1 MIKIESALSKSFL
14 ILMVLFTILPVFAI
28 FNLSLQPATALSTGI
43 SFSRNLNFHNYL
55 DAWRMGNFG
64 QLYLNSLGI
73 SLVIVPIA
81 TCFAVLGGFGFYYF
95 NFRNKKYLF
104 NFFLL
109 GMTLPYEAIVIPL
122 YYGLNSLGLLNTS
135 WSVILP
141 LLGGFM
147 PFGIFWMRSYFSSLP
162 NELAEAASIDGASSF
177 QILLKIILPISKSAI
192 LSLSIFYYIWS
203 WNHFIL
209 SMILI
214 QDATRRT
221 VTTGLTAFVGQYS
234 QNLPLL
240 CAGTMT
246 VIAPTILFFIIF
258 QRHTVKGILDGAVK

>member
-1 MIKIESALSKSFL
+1 MTKFESAFSKTFL
-14 ILMVLFTILPVFAI
+14 VFMVAFTILPIFAI
-28 FNLSLQPATALSTGI
+28 LNISLQPADALSTGL
-43 SFSRNLNFHNYL
+43 SFSWDLNFQNYV
-55 DAWRMGNFG
+55 DAWSMGNFG
-64 QLYLNSLGI
+64 RLFINSLGI
-73 SLVIVPIA
+73 SLTIIPLAVF
-81 TCFAVLGGFGFYYF
+81 FAILGGFGFYFF

-122 YYGLNSLGLLNTS
+122 YYGLNSVGLLNTS
-135 WSVILP
+135 WAVIFP

-147 PFGIFWMRSYFSSLP
+147 PFGIFWLRSYFSSLP
-162 NELAEAASIDGASSF
+162 NELAEAASIDGATSL
-177 QILLKIILPISKSAI
+177 QILMKIILPISKSAI
-192 LSLSIFYYIWS
+192 VSLAIFYYIWS

-221 VTTGLTAFVGQYS
+221 VTTGLTAFVNQYS

-246 VIAPTILFFIIF
+246 VIAPTILFFIVF
-258 QRHTVKGILDGAVK
+258 QKHIVKGILDGAVK